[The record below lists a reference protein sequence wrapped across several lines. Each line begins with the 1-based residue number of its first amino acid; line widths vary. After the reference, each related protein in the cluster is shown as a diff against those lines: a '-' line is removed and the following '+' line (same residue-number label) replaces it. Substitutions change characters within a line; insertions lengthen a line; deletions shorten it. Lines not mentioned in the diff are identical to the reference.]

1 MALIVEGVIQVSD
14 LYVLLVCRI
23 LQGIF
28 IGNYMAMVP
37 IYINDLSPKEI
48 VGSFGV
54 FTNLFV
60 VIGVVAAFLMAIILT
75 SANASN

>member
-14 LYVLLVCRI
+14 LYILLVCRI

-37 IYINDLSPKEI
+37 IYINDLSPK
-48 VGSFGV
+48 
-54 FTNLFV
+54 
-60 VIGVVAAFLMAIILT
+60 
-75 SANASN
+75 